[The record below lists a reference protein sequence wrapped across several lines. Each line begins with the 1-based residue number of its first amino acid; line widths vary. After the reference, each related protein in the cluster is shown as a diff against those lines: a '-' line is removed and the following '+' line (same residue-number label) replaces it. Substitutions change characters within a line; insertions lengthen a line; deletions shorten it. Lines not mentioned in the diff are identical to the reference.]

1 MIPELNKLNPAVV
14 KTIRGKG
21 LMNAIEINPTDGENV
36 TFINVAKYNLG
47 KVRLKLMQSVVL
59 PCTVH
64 DLHGGPLEICRA
76 FVSCCLF
83 SCSAVC

>member
-14 KTIRGKG
+14 KTTRGKG

-47 KVRLKLMQSVVL
+47 KVDSN
-59 PCTVH
+59 
-64 DLHGGPLEICRA
+64 
-76 FVSCCLF
+76 
-83 SCSAVC
+83 